1 MVMAIFPKG
10 SEVRVHPIPGTAFHG
25 IGAFIFT
32 LLVSKRPVSKFAS
45 LPGAQ

>member
-10 SEVRVHPIPGTAFHG
+10 PERRVHPIPGTAFHG
-25 IGAFIFT
+25 TGAFIFT

-45 LPGAQ
+45 LPGAR

>member
-1 MVMAIFPKG
+1 MLMAIFHKG
-10 SEVRVHPIPGTAFHG
+10 PEMRVYPIPGRAFND

-32 LLVSKRPVSKFAS
+32 LLVSKRPVSKFTS